1 MLFQDQIQLALNK
14 QEASITKATL
24 KKVYRE
30 KLSLHRQLTQSLM
43 KASVASVWTVHSLLV
58 ALDTKSQEFQHKI
71 INKYLVT
78 NTFLKKIGN
87 IDSSLCTFCGMLDES
102 LEHLHFHFLLH
113 HVRQSIMEHIY
124 HESSYKGLLQL

>member
-14 QEASITKATL
+14 QEALITEATL

-30 KLSLHRQLTQSLM
+30 KLSLHQQLIQSLM
-43 KASVASVWTVHSLLV
+43 KASVTSVWTVHSLPFLV

-124 HESSYKGLLQL
+124 HESS